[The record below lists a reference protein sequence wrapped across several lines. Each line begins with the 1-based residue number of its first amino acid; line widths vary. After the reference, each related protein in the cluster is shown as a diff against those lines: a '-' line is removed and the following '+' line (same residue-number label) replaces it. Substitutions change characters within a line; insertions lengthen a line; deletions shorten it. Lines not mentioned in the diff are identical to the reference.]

1 MRNYLTSKGL
11 LQDGSE
17 QQALLQEGAGA
28 LNTQVESMLPFVPQN
43 PRELV
48 QMQRTMVPT
57 GETQLVGDKQV
68 PTFVTPE
75 NAIYKK
81 NKAMFKGLEQKA
93 TSDFERK
100 VNNPFFKVGD
110 FITDVA
116 RNTIGAIPNFFTDGE
131 AFKADPSKKTV
142 EGYKGRLQQ
151 LSDLQTANIQYF
163 TDGRGKRAEALATA
177 ITGVN
182 DITPSHYTANSLQE
196 FQQTGN
202 FDDLE
207 RYNNFE
213 TVEDKDTGAIYQLN
227 KSNNE
232 KTFLKTPEQAAADKA
247 AAIVANGYNEQKAL
261 FAQNQV
267 AQVSRLD
274 EAKNSTANIQKQIQD
289 ARDIINKYPN
299 ATGWGSLLNMVP
311 DTEATQLNALLR
323 TLEANVAFKAL
334 QEMRANSP
342 TGGAL
347 GNVSNVEIE
356 LLYQSLSPI
365 LQKGG
370 VKELL
375 STLDTIEND
384 ATQTLDIYERA
395 YTEDL
400 RYYGG
405 RENFTMRPDS
415 VKIQSKE
422 TQNSQLNPKDLESNG
437 YVLQQDADGNQAY
450 VHPTTNDIVE
460 VPQ

>member
-1 MRNYLTSKGL
+1 MRNYLTSEGL
-11 LQDGSE
+11 LRDGSE
-17 QQALLQEGAGA
+17 QQALLEEGAVA
-28 LNTQVESMLPFVPQN
+28 RNTQIESMLPFVPQN

-48 QMQRTMVPT
+48 QMQRTMIPT
-57 GETQLVGDKQV
+57 GETQLVGGKEV
-68 PTFVTPE
+68 PTFVSPE
-75 NAIYKK
+75 KAIYEK

-93 TSDFERK
+93 TTDFERK

-110 FITDVA
+110 FVTDVA
-116 RNTIGAIPNFFTDGE
+116 RNTIGAIPNFFTGGQ
-131 AFKADPSKKTV
+131 AFQSDPSKNAV

-151 LSDLQTANIQYF
+151 LSDLQTANLQYF
-163 TDGRGKRAEALATA
+163 TDGRTKLSEALATA

-182 DITPSHYTANSLQE
+182 DITPSHYTAESLQV

-202 FDDLE
+202 FNDLV
-207 RYNNFE
+207 RYNNFK
-213 TVEDKDTGAIYQLN
+213 TVEDIDTGAIYQLN
-227 KSNNE
+227 KSTNE
-232 KTFLKTPEQAAADKA
+232 RTYIKTPEQAAADKA
-247 AAIVANGYNEQKAL
+247 AMIAANSYNEQKAL

-267 AQVSRLD
+267 AQVSRLE

-289 ARDIINKYPN
+289 ARDIINKYPS
-299 ATGWGSLLNMVP
+299 ATGWGSLMSMVP
-311 DTEATQLNALLR
+311 DTEAAQLNALLR

-370 VKELL
+370 VDELL
-375 STLDTIEND
+375 STLNTIEND
-384 ATQTLDIYERA
+384 ALQTLDVYERA
-395 YTEDL
+395 YNEDL

-405 RENFTMRPDS
+405 RENFTMRPNN
-415 VKIQSKE
+415 VKIQSKK
-422 TQNSQLNPKDLESNG
+422 TQDSTLSPQDFESKG
-437 YVLQQDADGNQAY
+437 YVLQEDANGNRAY
-450 VHPTTNDIVE
+450 VHPTTNDIIE

>member
-1 MRNYLTSKGL
+1 MRNYITSQGL

-28 LNTQVESMLPFVPQN
+28 LNTQVESMMPFVPQT

-57 GETQLVGDKQV
+57 GETQLVGDNPV

-81 NKAMFKGLEQKA
+81 NKAMFEGLEQKA

-163 TDGRGKRAEALATA
+163 TEGRGKRAEALATA

-182 DITPSHYTANSLQE
+182 DITPSHYTADSLSQ
-196 FQQTGN
+196 FSQSGN
-202 FDDLE
+202 FNDLK
-207 RYNNFE
+207 RYNAFE
-213 TVEDKDTGAIYQLN
+213 RITDETTGAVYDKN
-227 KSNNE
+227 KSTGE
-232 KTFLKTPEQAAADKA
+232 LIVVKSSEQAALERHVRTLDDS
-247 AAIVANGYNEQKAL
+247 YNEQAAL
-261 FAQNQV
+261 FAANQV
-267 AQVSRLD
+267 KQVSRLQ
-274 EAKNSTANIQKQIQD
+274 TARFETKNIQKQIQN
-289 ARDIINKYPN
+289 ARNIINKYPE

-311 DTEATQLNALLR
+311 DTEAAQLEGLLK
-323 TLEANVAFKAL
+323 TLQANVAFKAL

-370 VKELL
+370 VPELL

-384 ATQTLDIYERA
+384 ATQTLKVFEEGYA
-395 YTEDL
+395 QNL
-400 RYYGG
+400 RTYGG
-405 RENFTMRPDS
+405 RKGFTMGQNS
-415 VKIQSKE
+415 ANVESNQ
-422 TQNSQLNPKDLESNG
+422 TQNSQLNPQDLESNG